1 MSATRVPDV
10 GLFRDVNHRYYWNG
24 EGPYPGVTTVIRAL
38 DKPGLIQWAKRETA
52 RCAVDNYDF
61 VAELIK
67 RGGPKAAMDWLAG
80 IPDFIRDTA
89 GDLGSGVHAKA
100 EAISRNQEVVVPS
113 EQIPFIKGYRQ
124 FLEDYQPDFISL
136 ERYVFS
142 EKGYGGTYDWLARM
156 QMRNRRVVVLGDTK
170 TSKDVY
176 PEIGLQLAALG
187 NADWVGLP
195 EDPKKYKLP
204 KIDTYAVLHIRP
216 DKYARGY
223 RLIEYRVRPEDY
235 EAFLACL
242 QLTTWKNNNS
252 AVIGETLPMPVK
264 EEQAA

>member
-1 MSATRVPDV
+1 MTATRVPEV
-10 GLFRDVNHRYYWNG
+10 GLFRTTDHRYYWNG
-24 EGPYPGVTTVIRAL
+24 DGPYPGVTTVIRAL
-38 DKPGLIQWAKRETA
+38 DKPGLINWAKRETA
-52 RCAVDNYDF
+52 RCAVDNFDF
-61 VAELIK
+61 VTDLIA
-67 RGGPKAAMDWLAG
+67 RGGKKAAMDWLAS

-89 GDLGSGVHAKA
+89 GDLGSGVHATA
-100 EAISRNQEVVVPS
+100 EAISRSEEVTVPT

-124 FLEDYQPDFISL
+124 FLADYQPDFISL
-136 ERYVFS
+136 ERFVFS

-156 QMRNRRVVVLGDTK
+156 VIRNRKVVVLGDTK

-195 EDPKKYKLP
+195 EDPKKYRLP
-204 KIDTYAVLHIRP
+204 KIDTFAVLHIRP

-223 RLIEYRVRPEDY
+223 RLIEYRVGPDEF

-242 QLTTWKNNNS
+242 RLTQWKKTS
-252 AVIGETLPMPVK
+252 KDVIGETIPMTAT
-264 EEQAA
+264 EEAA